1 MLGKLLKYEIP
12 ALGRKLLPLY
22 LAWLVASVLLGFAV
36 GETVAK
42 PEIFVVISALI
53 YSMVTAAVVVMAV
66 ILVVQRYRQS
76 ILGDEGY
83 FNMVLPV
90 TATEHIANKT
100 ISALIW
106 VVISIIAAA
115 LSGMLIALSSG
126 ALSLS
131 ELFSMD
137 LWAEILK
144 GLDLGGVAISIEF
157 LILALLGSAKSIL
170 AIYAALTIGHQ
181 LSRRVWL
188 ASIGAYIGF
197 MICESIVGWVG
208 MLISGQMG
216 VLMSNGPLFASQTFM
231 VIAFATTILLGA
243 AYFFICN
250 YFIGRRLDLD

>member
-12 ALGRKLLPLY
+12 ALGRKLIPLY
-22 LAWLVASVLLGFAV
+22 IAWLVASVLLGFAV

-76 ILGDEGY
+76 LLGDEGY

-90 TATEHIANKT
+90 TSVEHIANKT

-106 VVISIIAAA
+106 VVISVVAAA
-115 LSGMLIALSSG
+115 LSGLLIALSSG
-126 ALSLS
+126 ALSFR

-137 LWAEILK
+137 MWAEILK
-144 GLDLGGVAISIEF
+144 GLDLGSFAISIEF
-157 LILALLGSAKSIL
+157 LILVLLSAAKSIL

-181 LSRRVWL
+181 VSRRVWL

-197 MICESIVGWVG
+197 MICESIVGWVA
-208 MLISGQMG
+208 MLISGNMES
-216 VLMSNGPLFASQTFM
+216 LMMNGPFASQSFM
-231 VIAFATTILLGA
+231 AISFATTILLGA
-243 AYFFICN
+243 AYFFLCN
-250 YFIGRRLDLD
+250 YFIGRRLNLD